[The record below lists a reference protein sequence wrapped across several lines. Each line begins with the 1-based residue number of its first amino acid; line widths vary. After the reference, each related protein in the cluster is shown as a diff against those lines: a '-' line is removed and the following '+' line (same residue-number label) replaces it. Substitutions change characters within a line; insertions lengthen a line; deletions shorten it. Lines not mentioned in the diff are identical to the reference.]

1 MNVLY
6 LNTDNTLADCM
17 EVENTNLK
25 ENDVVQDYKKLAK
38 KKQVENLCFNFL
50 PASGY
55 FITVADPE
63 GVQGVRLN
71 PTPHFKISYENEI
84 I

>member
-38 KKQVENLCFNFL
+38 KKQVEICTFTFCLL
-50 PASGY
+50 
-55 FITVADPE
+55 VA
-63 GVQGVRLN
+63 
-71 PTPHFKISYENEI
+71 T
-84 I
+84 